1 MPSEFTLE
9 PPPVR
14 QSVRSTGRRSL
25 PALTDC
31 RWWFESL
38 LVPIS
43 ADTGLDKVHPTRAGT
58 YILDACVFL
67 FPAIN
72 FALIDSDCVPV
83 TLFEDTG
90 ADVKRKKQEREGK
103 SRWKERKKRGWRWK
117 SGPVCGQKDQAQHPR
132 GTETKRGQR
141 PEGEEGSR
149 PPGPVTGQKQQR
161 GENRPKQ

>member
-43 ADTGLDKVHPTRAGT
+43 AYTGLGKVHPTWAGT
-58 YILDACVFL
+58 YILDACGFL

-132 GTETKRGQR
+132 G
-141 PEGEEGSR
+141 
-149 PPGPVTGQKQQR
+149 QKQREDRDQR
-161 GENRPKQ
+161 EKKGADHPDL